1 MVCSTGSDCAGH
13 LHCRVESCFHER
25 SWRMNVAEIIA
36 ALKTR
41 RDRVD
46 SVIGI
51 LGETSVKGNGRRAR
65 RRLSAAAKRRIST
78 AMKKNWAARKK
89 STAKK

>member
-1 MVCSTGSDCAGH
+1 
-13 LHCRVESCFHER
+13 
-25 SWRMNVAEIIA
+25 MNVAEIIA